1 MTTALPPLARLG
13 LSRLAQ
19 MGAVLTALVV
29 LTFLMVQLIPGDA
42 AMRIAGPDATAEE
55 LTRLRRELGLDQ
67 PVWQQFGHYI
77 GGLAQGDFGISM
89 TTQQPVADLLRD
101 RLPYTL
107 VLAGLALAFVVCV
120 GFSMGLAVAI
130 ATRDGRCAWLD
141 HAFTSVAGLL
151 GTVPELIA
159 AIALAFIF
167 SVSLRWLPVS
177 GASGPASVVLPALAI
192 ALRPSFNFARVVR
205 SEARRVLRAD
215 FMRTAR
221 ARRIPGWRL
230 WLVHLA
236 PNVATS
242 ALTIAGL
249 IFPYLIGGAVI
260 VENVFAWPGLG
271 SEVVRAVVTAN
282 LPVVQAIVLLL
293 GVLVVLTNLIVDLLL
308 MLVDPRRRHAG

>member
-1 MTTALPPLARLG
+1 MQIALPPLVRLL

-19 MGAVLTALVV
+19 MGAVLVALVV

-42 AMRIAGPDATAEE
+42 AQRIAGPEATAEFVE
-55 LTRLRRELGLDQ
+55 RLRRDLGLDR
-67 PVWQQFGHYI
+67 PLAVQFGHYVA
-77 GGLAQGDFGISM
+77 GLAQGDFGVSI
-89 TTQQPVADLLRD
+89 TTRQPVADLLRD

-107 VLAGLALAFVVCV
+107 ALAGLALLVVV
-120 GFSMGLAVAI
+120 TLGFSMGLAVAI
-130 ATRDGRCAWLD
+130 LTREGRRVWLD
-141 HAFTSVAGLL
+141 HAFTSIAGLMSA
-151 GTVPELIA
+151 VPELIA
-159 AIALAFIF
+159 AIALAFVF
-167 SVSLRWLPVS
+167 AVTLHWLPVS
-177 GASGPASVVLPALAI
+177 GAGSPAHVVMPVLAI

-221 ARRIPGWRL
+221 AKRLPGWRL

-236 PNVATS
+236 PNVATA

-293 GVLVVLTNLIVDLLL
+293 GVLVVLTNLAVDLALL
-308 MLVDPRRRHAG
+308 LIDPRRRQAA

>member
-1 MTTALPPLARLG
+1 MTAALPPLARLA
-13 LSRLAQ
+13 LSRLVQ
-19 MGAVLTALVV
+19 MGAVLTALVI

-42 AMRIAGPDATAEE
+42 AMRIAGPDASAEE
-55 LTRLRRELGLDQ
+55 LTRLRIDMGLDR
-67 PVWQQFGHYI
+67 PVWEQFGHYI
-77 GGLAQGDFGISM
+77 GGLAQGDFGLSM
-89 TTQQPVADLLRD
+89 TTQQPVAELLRD

-107 VLAGLALAFVVCV
+107 VLAGLALVLVVCF

-130 ATRDGRCAWLD
+130 ATREGCRTWLD
-141 HAFTSVAGLL
+141 HGFTSLTGLL

-159 AIALAFIF
+159 AIALAFVF
-167 SVSLRWLPVS
+167 AVSLRWLPVS
-177 GASGPASVVLPALAI
+177 GASEPASVVLPVLAI

-205 SEARRVLRAD
+205 TEARHVLRAD

-221 ARRIPGWRL
+221 ARRLPGWRL

-308 MLVDPRRRHAG
+308 MLVDPRRRHVS